1 MPEHRLVLKF
11 LANEN
16 VPLSSVTY
24 LKSQGIDITAIGVD
38 HSGISDE
45 QVMEIA
51 IAEDRTIVTYD
62 SDYGELIFKHGYK
75 PDAGVIF
82 IRFQPTDALE
92 TSRILLRLTETPNL
106 SFQRTLTVVDAN
118 SLRQKRY

>member
-1 MPEHRLVLKF
+1 LKL

-24 LKSQGIDITAIGVD
+24 LKSQGFDITAIGVD

-51 IAEDRTIVTYD
+51 IADNRTIVTYD

-82 IRFQPTDALE
+82 IRSQPVDPLE
-92 TSRILLRLTETPNL
+92 TSRILQRLAETPGL
-106 SFQRTLTVVDAN
+106 SFKRTLTVVDSN
-118 SLRQKRY
+118 SLRQKKY